1 MSKRIEFNTS
11 NKGDKI
17 IKVKGYFIYIDK
29 VKFGLHYGQTNP
41 GEWSVTELSTG
52 ATAGR
57 FADKS
62 IAIDLATSNMRLK
75 RTQQYIQNFKD
86 KHPKIKFP
94 VNEPT

>member
-41 GEWSVTELSTG
+41 GEWSVTELSSG

-57 FADKS
+57 TPIKS
-62 IAIDLATSNMRLK
+62 MAIDLATRNMRLP
-75 RTQQYIQNFKD
+75 RAQEYIKNFKK
-86 KHPKIKFP
+86 KHSKIKFP
-94 VNEPT
+94 VNELT